1 MEQSHSIRTKRKAIA
16 IINCNHVLIR
26 PLPSLRRMEF
36 SEATPVLD
44 LTNRPFQAL
53 AVLINGTGAMAGSDY
68 FRGNVGGAVSA
79 LGVRLVACAR
89 KLRPGLGPNH
99 CENYTIVRTINGSL

>member
-1 MEQSHSIRTKRKAIA
+1 
-16 IINCNHVLIR
+16 
-26 PLPSLRRMEF
+26 MEF

-79 LGVRLVACAR
+79 LGVRLVFACAR

-99 CENYTIVRTINGSL
+99 CENHTIVRTINGSL